1 VSGEWNRPVRRAT
14 IEVGRK
20 EDRVRFEIAAGVRDV
35 SRGRRMM
42 GIWGPRLSIRRVS
55 REDGDEDNIKM
66 RAVCSG
72 VEEDESRLDITA
84 DGERWGSIT
93 STRE

>member
-1 VSGEWNRPVRRAT
+1 M

-20 EDRVRFEIAAGVRDV
+20 EDRVRFEVAAGVRDV

-55 REDGDEDNIKM
+55 REDGAKND
-66 RAVCSG
+66 
-72 VEEDESRLDITA
+72 RLY
-84 DGERWGSIT
+84 
-93 STRE
+93 